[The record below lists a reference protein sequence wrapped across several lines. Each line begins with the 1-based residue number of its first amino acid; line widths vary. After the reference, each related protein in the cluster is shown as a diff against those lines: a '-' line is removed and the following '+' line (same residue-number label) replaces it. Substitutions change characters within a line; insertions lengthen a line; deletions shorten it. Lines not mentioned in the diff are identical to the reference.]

1 MDKLNELAINEPEAY
16 FKKCEE
22 EYRQQ
27 KEDAANGKHWI
38 HIHDSDA
45 SYQDMFEVFAD
56 ALGDMGIDCY
66 EDVKKSGEDGLFIV
80 LEKFEETQT

>member
-1 MDKLNELAINEPEAY
+1 VDKLTEEAIANPEAY

-38 HIHDSDA
+38 HVHDSDA

-56 ALGDMGIDCY
+56 ALSSLGIDCW
-66 EDVKKSGEDGLFIV
+66 EDGTKSGEDGLFIV